1 MTIKVIKRNTCPKS
15 WHIGKQI
22 TMACEVLELV
32 HINGDEYT
40 WIDVKPAP
48 QQQEGTQEWII

>member
-32 HINGDEYT
+32 DINGDEYM
-40 WIDVKPAP
+40 WIDVKQLP
-48 QQQEGTQEWII
+48 QQEVKQQ